1 MSRVAVIQRPPVVNA
16 GDSVIVEPGENVVA
30 GPLHDEL
37 GVLYAELD
45 LERVGVAR
53 RSLDIVG
60 HYSRPDIF
68 QLQGNDHRLSPVEF
82 SAARRESDRA
92 HASKTDRG

>member
-1 MSRVAVIQRPPVVNA
+1 VNS
-16 GDSVIVEPGENVVA
+16 GDSVIVAPGGNIVA

-45 LERVGVAR
+45 LESVGVAR

-68 QLQGNDHRLSPVEF
+68 RLHVNNDRLTPVEF
-82 SAARRESDRA
+82 SA
-92 HASKTDRG
+92 DRG

>member
-1 MSRVAVIQRPPVVNA
+1 VNS
-16 GDSVIVEPGENVVA
+16 GDSVIVAPGGSIVA

-45 LERVGVAR
+45 LERVGSAR

-68 QLQGNDHRLSPVEF
+68 QLHVNNDRLTPVEF
-82 SAARRESDRA
+82 SAP
-92 HASKTDRG
+92 RG